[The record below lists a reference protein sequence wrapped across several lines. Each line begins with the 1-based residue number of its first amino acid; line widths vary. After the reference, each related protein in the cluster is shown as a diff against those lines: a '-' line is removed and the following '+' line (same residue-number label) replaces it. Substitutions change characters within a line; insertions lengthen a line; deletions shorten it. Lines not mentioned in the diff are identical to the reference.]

1 MSLILHNSEGVLDIL
16 DPAIEPECV
25 LVAENH
31 PIIAVLENTTSTTG
45 EPIRYDRWI
54 RLERNLVHGLC
65 SPSESTT

>member
-1 MSLILHNSEGVLDIL
+1 MSLLHNSEVILDIL

-31 PIIAVLENTTSTTG
+31 PIIAVLENMTSTG

-54 RLERNLVHGLC
+54 RLERNLVHALC
-65 SPSESTT
+65 APAPKVSE